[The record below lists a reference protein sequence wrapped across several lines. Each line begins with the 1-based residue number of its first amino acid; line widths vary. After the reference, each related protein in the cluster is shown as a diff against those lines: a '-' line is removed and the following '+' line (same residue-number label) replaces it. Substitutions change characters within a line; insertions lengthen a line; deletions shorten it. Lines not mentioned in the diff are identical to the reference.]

1 MVSSGSLRGQPRF
14 ASFSWQS
21 VEANHNAHASLA
33 STYDENQRCRQ
44 RPTRTRGWR
53 RKRLGGWKNASTVD
67 ALKSALPWSSKKPV
81 SIYLVLSLSQA
92 PCHDTVFYVGG
103 TKDVMLMNWI
113 GEPNISFIFTIPS
126 HGSLIQLF
134 QRYKRVHD
142 SYPDIIQR
150 IFLYY
155 FSVWIYIPPNEEK
168 YRETGNIFKSALY
181 SYPF

>member
-113 GEPNISFIFTIPS
+113 GGTEYLVYFHHSFARISNPAFS
-126 HGSLIQLF
+126 KIQAHTRFVSRYYTTYFPVLF
-134 QRYKRVHD
+134 FRVN
-142 SYPDIIQR
+142 
-150 IFLYY
+150 LC
-155 FSVWIYIPPNEEK
+155 
-168 YRETGNIFKSALY
+168 SA
-181 SYPF
+181 